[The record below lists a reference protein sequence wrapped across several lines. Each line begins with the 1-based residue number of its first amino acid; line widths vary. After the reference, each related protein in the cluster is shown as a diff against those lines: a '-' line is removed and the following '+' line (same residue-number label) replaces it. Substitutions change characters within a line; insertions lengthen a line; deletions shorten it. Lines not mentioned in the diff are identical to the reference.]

1 MFGSFTERAQ
11 RVLYLSQ
18 EEARKLGHNFVGTEH
33 ILLGLARE
41 GQGVAARA
49 LQNLGIEPDAVRREV
64 ESIIGRGDPD
74 GVDTVGLSPRAKRVL
89 ELAIDEA
96 RTMGHGY
103 VGTEHLLLGLIREGE
118 GVAAQVLE
126 NLGADLDRVRAEV
139 LDLLGGTGGAGGPQR
154 QETSGQGAGR
164 PAQEGHAH
172 PRAVR
177 AGSDR
182 HGLKAGSG
190 DRPDR
195 EMNRVIQ
202 VLSRRTKNN
211 PVLIGDPAWARRRSS
226 RA

>member
-139 LDLLGGTGGAGGPQR
+139 LDLLGGTGGAG
-154 QETSGQGAGR
+154 
-164 PAQEGHAH
+164 
-172 PRAVR
+172 
-177 AGSDR
+177 
-182 HGLKAGSG
+182 L
-190 DRPDR
+190 
-195 EMNRVIQ
+195 N
-202 VLSRRTKNN
+202 
-211 PVLIGDPAWARRRSS
+211 ARRRRG
-226 RA
+226 RAPGAPSARRARPP